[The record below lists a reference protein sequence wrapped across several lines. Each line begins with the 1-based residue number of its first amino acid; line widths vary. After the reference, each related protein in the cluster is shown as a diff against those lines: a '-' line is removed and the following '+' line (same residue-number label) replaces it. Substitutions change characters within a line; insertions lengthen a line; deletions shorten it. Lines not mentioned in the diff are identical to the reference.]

1 MELAEL
7 GEFGLIGV
15 FRRMLEEGG
24 EGVRMG
30 LGDDAAILDTGGD
43 SLLAFTADMLLE
55 EIHFDLDLTDAFSL
69 GYKSLTVNL
78 SDLAAMGGRS
88 PAWAVLSVGIP
99 SGLSLETIE
108 ELYRGLK
115 QAADRY
121 GCSLVG
127 GDTVRSPDR
136 LVINVALL
144 GTVEKKGLLTRA
156 GGRPGNVLMLTGEV
170 GASALG
176 LAALQKGRGARKK
189 YSRYVEKHLRPEPRL
204 DLSATLASRGVTAAI
219 DISDGLLQDLEHI
232 CEESRVGAALE
243 IERIPFPRD
252 AREAAAALGVDFL
265 PLALGGGEDYELLLA
280 VEAERAEELEK
291 AGAARA
297 IGLLEEGTDIRVLDA
312 GGGEM
317 DIAST
322 GWDHFRGGEV

>member
-30 LGDDAAILDTGGD
+30 LGDDAAVLDIGGRRP
-43 SLLAFTADMLLE
+43 LAFTADMLLE

-99 SGLSLETIE
+99 AGLSLGTIE

-144 GTVEKKGLLTRA
+144 GTVEKKGLLTRS

-189 YSRYVEKHLRPEPRL
+189 FSHL
-204 DLSATLASRGVTAAI
+204 
-219 DISDGLLQDLEHI
+219 
-232 CEESRVGAALE
+232 
-243 IERIPFPRD
+243 
-252 AREAAAALGVDFL
+252 
-265 PLALGGGEDYELLLA
+265 
-280 VEAERAEELEK
+280 
-291 AGAARA
+291 
-297 IGLLEEGTDIRVLDA
+297 
-312 GGGEM
+312 
-317 DIAST
+317 
-322 GWDHFRGGEV
+322 